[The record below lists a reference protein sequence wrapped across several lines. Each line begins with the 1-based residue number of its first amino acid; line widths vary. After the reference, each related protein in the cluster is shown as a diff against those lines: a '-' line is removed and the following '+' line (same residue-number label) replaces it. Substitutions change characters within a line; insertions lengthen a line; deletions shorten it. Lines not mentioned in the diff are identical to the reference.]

1 MCQLN
6 FEIKCIPFRRKK
18 SMKIKKDKST
28 GLEYFE
34 KVSLMYKMLG
44 KDLMREINNY
54 FPSNNQN
61 KLCIL

>member
-1 MCQLN
+1 
-6 FEIKCIPFRRKK
+6 
-18 SMKIKKDKST
+18 MKIKKDKST

-44 KDLMREINNY
+44 KDLMGEINNY

>member
-6 FEIKCIPFRRKK
+6 FKIKCIPFRRKK